1 MDTGRTEDALS
12 LPRGSLVVLCGPAAA
27 GKSTLAAEI
36 VRVNGLASTAVVSS
50 DACRLLLCD
59 DTGSVAPSE
68 WPVLQPNTFDLFVT
82 IVGMRLAIGRPT
94 VADGVNLHMELRPRQ
109 LEQAR
114 RHRCPNAL
122 IVFDVA
128 LETCL
133 AQNARRARRMPEE
146 QIRAQRRALDE
157 QLPLMADEGWD
168 RVVRLDDQRR
178 GARVEL
184 GSGRS

>member
-1 MDTGRTEDALS
+1 VDTGRTEQTLA
-12 LPRGSLVVLCGPAAA
+12 LPRPSLVVLCGPAAA
-27 GKSTLAAEI
+27 GKSSFAAEV
-36 VRVNGLASTAVVSS
+36 VRTNGLASTAVVSS

-59 DTGSVAPSE
+59 DTGSVAPAE

-94 VADGVNLHMELRPRQ
+94 VADGVNLHMELRPRL

-114 RHRCPNAL
+114 RHRRPTAL

-133 AQNARRARRMPEE
+133 ARNARRARRMPEE

-157 QLPLMADEGWD
+157 QLAHLADEGWD
-168 RVVRLDDQRR
+168 HVVRLDDRRR
-178 GARVEL
+178 GARL
-184 GSGRS
+184 AFANGPS